1 MALEE
6 DYKVISSNVDLDLLH
21 ICFPA
26 RDSDGLIDQH
36 S

>member
-6 DYKVISSNVDLDLLH
+6 DCKLVSPDVDLDLLH
-21 ICFPA
+21 ICLPA
-26 RDSDGLIDQH
+26 TDSDGLIDQH